1 MQSIIKLSADDRE
14 ACCSICVYSKPLA
27 GLNEL
32 SCEKKG
38 IVSPDNLCK
47 KFSLDIMAK
56 TAMRKRSL
64 DKSKIEKMDF
74 SID

>member
-1 MQSIIKLSADDRE
+1 MQSIIKLGADDRE

-38 IVSPDNLCK
+38 IVSPDHLCK

-56 TAMRKRSL
+56 TAIRKRSL
-64 DKSKIEKMDF
+64 DKDKIEKMDF